1 MTIKIIVRECW
12 KLEANWAHEG
22 ANVTQ
27 IVLCPAGD
35 RCPFKIDHV
44 KAMA

>member
-1 MTIKIIVRECW
+1 MTIKIIVSECW
-12 KLEANWAHEG
+12 KLEANWEHEG

-27 IVLCPAGD
+27 IVQRPAGE

-44 KAMA
+44 KAAA

>member
-1 MTIKIIVRECW
+1 MTIKIIVSECS
-12 KLEANWAHEG
+12 KLDSNWEHVG

-27 IVLCPAGD
+27 IVLRPAGH